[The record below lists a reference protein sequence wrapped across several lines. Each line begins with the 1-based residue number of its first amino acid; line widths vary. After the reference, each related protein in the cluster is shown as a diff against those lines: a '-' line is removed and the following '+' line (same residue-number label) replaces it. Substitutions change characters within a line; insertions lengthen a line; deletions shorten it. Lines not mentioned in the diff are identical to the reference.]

1 MADGIAFDKAS
12 YVKGDTITVVVT
24 DSGRAALPAGPDSH
38 ETATFST
45 ALSNGQIVN
54 GNVDVVTPGAP
65 AVPAK
70 SPGSVTA
77 TGGRTVAIVA
87 GSDTGTVAKYTTSA

>member
-1 MADGIAFDKAS
+1 MADGITFDKAS

-24 DSGRAALPAGPDSH
+24 DSGRAAVPAGPDSH

-54 GNVDVVTPGAP
+54 GNVDVVTPGAA